1 MKILL
6 INSNPVVSRLTA
18 LSARK
23 EDIQI
28 DEIQE
33 VTELSH
39 DNYDIVFVDADSWSK
54 DVSDVISENI
64 QTQKKVLFY
73 AQDDKEEK
81 GVFDMSI
88 LKPFLPSEVSA
99 VIRSIEDDVTVSE
112 PSKSKD
118 ETHFDILESAKE
130 DKKDDFLLN
139 LDDDLLSN
147 KVEKAPSKEPI
158 KPKEELFDDL
168 PLLES
173 TELDD
178 KDFNK
183 TLEEAFPL
191 KKDDFDDALFED
203 VKKEDSLELKKEEVL
218 FDLNLN
224 DDVALEKELFTT
236 ESKNEI
242 KIENSD
248 LLDLNLNE
256 NFEDD
261 LTLDFS
267 NEKAED
273 LKIEKPTE
281 NVSKEKLPVVT
292 SEVKKEET
300 KIMSDMVIEKEQ
312 KTTVETKILDEI
324 EVANIKDILENDN
337 SPEVELTDLMTVPAP
352 SIFELSKD
360 KAIENNTK
368 EDKVP
373 EKKEK
378 IKKEKE
384 QKSSLQS
391 DALIETL
398 SALPIETIKGLL
410 SGATVKINIKFPKV
424 K

>member
-33 VTELSH
+33 VTELSN

-64 QTQKKVLFY
+64 RTQKKVLFY
-73 AQDDKEEK
+73 AQDDKKEQ
-81 GVFDMSI
+81 GVFDVSI

-99 VIRSIEDDVTVSE
+99 VIRSLENDVTVSE

-139 LDDDLLSN
+139 LDDDL
-147 KVEKAPSKEPI
+147 KVEKVPLKEPVET
-158 KPKEELFDDL
+158 KKELFDDL
-168 PLLES
+168 PSLENDK
-173 TELDD
+173 LDD

-183 TLEEAFPL
+183 TLEEAFPM
-191 KKDDFDDALFED
+191 KKEDFDDDLFED
-203 VKKEDSLELKKEEVL
+203 IKKEDSLELKKEEVL
-218 FDLNLN
+218 FDLDLS
-224 DDVALEKELFTT
+224 DDVALEKELFSTD
-236 ESKNEI
+236 SKNDI
-242 KIENSD
+242 KIENSG
-248 LLDLNLNE
+248 LLNLDLDKSNE
-256 NFEDD
+256 LD

-267 NEKAED
+267 NEKEAG

-281 NVSKEKLPVVT
+281 NASKEELPVVT
-292 SEVKKEET
+292 TKIAKEE
-300 KIMSDMVIEKEQ
+300 KKNMSEMVIEKEK
-312 KTTVETKILDEI
+312 KTIVETKILDEI
-324 EVANIKDILENDN
+324 EVANIKNILENDS
-337 SPEVELTDLMTVPAP
+337 SPEIELSDLMTVSTPVIVE
-352 SIFELSKD
+352 SL
-360 KAIENNTK
+360 K
-368 EDKVP
+368 EETRKNKILEVEVK
-373 EKKEK
+373 EKK
-378 IKKEKE
+378 KKSKKPETP
-384 QKSSLQS
+384 SVQS

-398 SALPIETIKGLL
+398 SALPIDTIKGLL